1 MEPDLIKD
9 KDALRDNRKT
19 IFLVDRSESF
29 LMYLRILLERMGFRV
44 VPLKKGGLLKDLMQV
59 LKPDLVLMGTV
70 LDDMEGLSLLQD
82 LKKDDLFPQIPVVMI
97 CRPEDEEC
105 IRDNRELEDVGYL
118 SRPVNIFRL
127 YKVVNDIILFKSGEK
142 RKHLRTSFLEQVT
155 ITHSGKTAKFW
166 ATSLSEGGIY
176 IRSRVSFPLDE
187 EIFIDI
193 PLGFDTPLKIQGR
206 VIYFKQSVIDSGPG
220 EPGMAIQFSSVSP
233 EQASQLRVCILGLLV
248 GDLLEEQDEPVL
260 SLVSRT
266 NDLYEE
272 IVLEHIRVGRELKS
286 YQLELKNIIE
296 ALPMGILMYSLD
308 SSGELSIVS
317 SNPAAERLLGVNA
330 RQLHDKVII
339 APNWEGLGFLVELK
353 HICTDGGMF
362 DKINVTYHAE
372 KVDKVFDF
380 LAFQPS
386 PGKVAVVLND
396 ATNRKKQEE
405 ERLRWQKLE
414 SVGQLAGGIAHDFN
428 NMLTA
433 IIGYA
438 SFLGAKIGTASP
450 LKPYVDQIL
459 SVSEKSAN
467 LTRQLLAFSRK
478 QILSPKVTDLNELIK
493 KMETLLKRLI
503 SEDIEFK
510 TSLTDKPLTAMVDT
524 GQIEQ
529 VLVNLCTN
537 ARDAMPNG
545 GLLTICT
552 DVLELDEKNMKTH
565 GLDQPGRYALIA
577 VTDSG
582 IGMDE
587 MARQKIFEP
596 FFTTKEI
603 GKGTGLG
610 LAIVYGIIK
619 QHNGYIT
626 VYSESW
632 KGTTFNIYLP
642 LSEFPAEEA
651 RVKEVIAPIAG
662 TETILV
668 TEDNDEV
675 RALITHVLQ
684 EFGYTVI
691 EAVDGEDAISKF
703 EENKDRIE
711 LAILDIIMPKKS
723 GKEASEAIRN
733 IKPGVKLLFISGYTA
748 DIITKVGIDEEG
760 GYFIQKPITPNGLL
774 GKVREILDKKGQS

>member
-1 MEPDLIKD
+1 MASDLIKD

-19 IFLVDRSESF
+19 IFLVDQSESF

-44 VPLKKGGLLKDLMQV
+44 IPLKKGGLLKDLIQV
-59 LKPDLVLMGTV
+59 VKPDLVLMGTV
-70 LDDMEGLSLLQD
+70 LEDMEGLSLLQD
-82 LKKDDLFPQIPVVMI
+82 LKKNDLFPQIPVVMI
-97 CRPEDEEC
+97 CRPEDEEF
-105 IRDNRELEDVGYL
+105 IRENRELEHIGYL

-127 YKVVNDIILFKSGEK
+127 YKVVYDIIVFTSGEK
-142 RKHLRTSFLEQVT
+142 RQHLRTSFLEQVT
-155 ITHSGKTAKFW
+155 ITHSGKTAKYW

-176 IRSRVSFPLDE
+176 IRSRVSIPLDE
-187 EIFIDI
+187 EVFVEI
-193 PLGFDTPLKIQGR
+193 PLGFDTPLKIKSR
-206 VIYFKQSVIDSGPG
+206 VIYLKQSVTDSGPT
-220 EPGMAIQFSSVSP
+220 EPGMAVKFTSVSP

-266 NDLYEE
+266 NDLFEE

-286 YQLELKNIIE
+286 YQLELKKMIE
-296 ALPMGILMYSLD
+296 ALPMGIIIYSLN

-317 SNPAAERLLGVNA
+317 SNPAAERLLGVCA
-330 RQLHDKVII
+330 KQLYGKVKN
-339 APNWEGLGFLVELK
+339 APNLEELGFGDELK
-353 HICTDGGMF
+353 HICADGGMF
-362 DKINVTYHAE
+362 EKNNVKCQAE
-372 KVDKVFDF
+372 EIDRVFDF

-396 ATNRKKQEE
+396 ATYRKKIEE

-438 SFLGAKIGTASP
+438 TLLVKKIGTASP

-459 SVSEKSAN
+459 SASEKSAN
-467 LTRQLLAFSRK
+467 LTKQLLAFSRK
-478 QILSPKVTDLNELIK
+478 QILSPRVTDLNELIV
-493 KMETLLKRLI
+493 KMETLLKGLVGENI
-503 SEDIEFK
+503 GVK
-510 TSLTDKPLTAMVDT
+510 ASLADKLLTAMVDV
-524 GQIEQ
+524 GQIER
-529 VLVNLCTN
+529 VLLNLCSN
-537 ARDAMPNG
+537 ARDAMPYG
-545 GLLTICT
+545 GLLTIST
-552 DVLELDEKNMKTH
+552 DVLDIDKKNMKTH
-565 GLDQPGRYALIA
+565 GLDEPGRYALISM
-577 VTDSG
+577 TDTG
-582 IGMDE
+582 IGLDE
-587 MARQKIFEP
+587 MTRQRIFEP

-626 VYSESW
+626 VYSEPE

-642 LSEFPAEEA
+642 LIESPVEEA
-651 RVKEVIAPIAG
+651 HMKEVIAPKGG

-668 TEDNDEV
+668 TEDNDAV

-684 EFGYTVI
+684 EFGYSVI

-711 LAILDIIMPKKS
+711 LSILDIIMPKKS

-733 IKPGVKLLFISGYTA
+733 IKPDAKVLFISGFTA
-748 DIITKVGIDEEG
+748 DIITKVGIDEKG
-760 GYFIQKPITPNGLL
+760 GYFIQKPISPQSLL
-774 GKVREILDKKGQS
+774 GKVREILDKKG